1 MTGAEIPGVG
11 GELEKEI
18 SATPWGVPGL
28 GAGLRAFRRGGSKV
42 HVTLWKRNLNLGGS
56 KSAFDLET
64 QIRRY
69 PPILARI
76 GDPNQQG
83 EVQAGVAEMFESDL
97 RRGFGQN
104 LRM

>member
-1 MTGAEIPGVG
+1 MTSAEISGVG

-18 SATPWGVPGL
+18 SATPRGVPGL
-28 GAGLRAFRRGGSKV
+28 GAFRRSGSKV

-56 KSAFDLET
+56 KPAFDLET

-69 PPILARI
+69 PAILARI
-76 GDPNQQG
+76 GDPNQQR